1 MENENETKSM
11 YLNQAEGDLITLK
24 CAVINRVGVFFLHLI
39 HVASL
44 YKKTEMLE
52 L

>member
-1 MENENETKSM
+1 MEKENKTKFM

-24 CAVINRVGVFFLHLI
+24 RYAINRLGVSLHLI
-39 HVASL
+39 HVSSL